1 MRDRIASDHTA
12 IRCAAVQAQ
21 AYHLVMIKFNALYRL
36 LPIFAC
42 MLLCACSA
50 TPTFDSASLPDQEKF
65 DLYAGDP
72 PGEAT
77 YEGEVPP
84 TRYNS
89 RGRLEFVHIPTLEVY
104 HAKGE
109 NRSGA
114 AVVICPGGG
123 YRILAD
129 GHEGI
134 DVAKWLSENG
144 ITGVILR
151 YRMFPYRHP
160 VPMMDVQRAMQTVRA
175 NAKPWGLDPERIGVL
190 GFSAG
195 GHLAS
200 TATVHHL
207 RADRNAEDPIE
218 RISSRP
224 DFSVLVYPVITL
236 RPPTAHMG
244 SRKNLLG
251 TDPNEALIDLMSTEK
266 QVNKQ
271 TPPTLLVHSKDDKA
285 VPIGNSEL
293 FLASLKKYG
302 VPCKLLACEQ
312 GGHGYG
318 LGRKDTDSMAWPD
331 VCIRWFGEIGMLEN
345 EDGD

>member
-1 MRDRIASDHTA
+1 MMKMTTSVLSLAW
-12 IRCAAVQAQ
+12 V
-21 AYHLVMIKFNALYRL
+21 L
-36 LPIFAC
+36 LFVP
-42 MLLCACSA
+42 LSACSA
-50 TPTFDSASLPDQEKF
+50 TPTIDPATLPDTEKLN
-65 DLYAGDP
+65 LYAGDP
-72 PGEAT
+72 PGEPT

-104 HAKGE
+104 HAKGG
-109 NRSGA
+109 NRSAA

-129 GHEGI
+129 SHEGV

-160 VPMMDVQRAMQTVRA
+160 VPMIDVQRALQTVRA
-175 NAKPWGLDPERIGVL
+175 NSDAWGLDPGRIGVL

-200 TATVHHL
+200 TATVHH
-207 RADRNAEDPIE
+207 APAKPDAKDPIE
-218 RISSRP
+218 RVSSRP

-251 TDPNEALIDLMSTEK
+251 PEPSDELLDLLSNEK

-271 TPPTLLVHSKDDKA
+271 TPPTLLVHSKDDRA

-293 FLASLKKYG
+293 FLAALKEHH
-302 VPCKLLACEQ
+302 VPGKLLAYEK

-318 LGRKDTDSMAWPD
+318 LGRKDTDSVAWPD
-331 VCIRWFGEIGMLEN
+331 ACIKWFGEIGVLESP
-345 EDGD
+345 

>member
-1 MRDRIASDHTA
+1 MVNITFLRALFSLLIIAF
-12 IRCAAVQAQ
+12 V
-21 AYHLVMIKFNALYRL
+21 
-36 LPIFAC
+36 LP
-42 MLLCACSA
+42 ACSA
-50 TPTFDSASLPDQEKF
+50 TPAVDPATLPDQQLLN
-65 DLYAGDP
+65 LYEGDP

-77 YEGEVPP
+77 YKGEVPP
-84 TRYNS
+84 TGYNS

-129 GHEGI
+129 SHEGVA
-134 DVAKWLSENG
+134 VAKWLSENG

-151 YRMFPYRHP
+151 NRIFPYRHP

-175 NAKPWGLDPERIGVL
+175 NADAWALDPERIGVL

-207 RADRNAEDPIE
+207 EAKPDAKDPVL
-218 RISSRP
+218 RVSSRP
-224 DFSVLVYPVITL
+224 DFSVLVYPVITM

-251 TDPNEALIDLMSTEK
+251 PEPSDELLDLLSSEK

-271 TPPTLLVHSKDDKA
+271 TPPTLLVHSMDDKS

-293 FLASLKKYG
+293 FLAALKKRN
-302 VPCKLLACEQ
+302 VPGKLLAYKE

-318 LGRKDTDSMAWPD
+318 LGRKDTDSTAWPD
-331 VCIRWFGEIGMLEN
+331 ACIKWFETIGVIESSN
-345 EDGD
+345 DE

>member
-1 MRDRIASDHTA
+1 MLIYNSLRVWLSLLVFAVLLAGCESTPPAVDP
-12 IRCAAVQAQ
+12 AA
-21 AYHLVMIKFNALYRL
+21 
-36 LPIFAC
+36 
-42 MLLCACSA
+42 
-50 TPTFDSASLPDQEKF
+50 LPDTQSLN
-65 DLYAGDP
+65 LYPGDP

-77 YEGEVPP
+77 YDGELPE
-84 TRYNS
+84 TQYNS
-89 RGRLEFVHIPTLEVY
+89 RGRLEFVHTPTLTVY

-109 NRSGA
+109 NRTGA

-129 GHEGI
+129 EHEGVA
-134 DVAKWLSENG
+134 VAKWLNEHG
-144 ITGVILR
+144 ITGIILR

-160 VPMMDVQRAMQTVRA
+160 VPMMDVQRALQTVRA
-175 NAKPWGLDPERIGVL
+175 SAHDWALDPQRIGVL

-200 TATVHHL
+200 TATVHHVKAHL
-207 RADRNAEDPIE
+207 QSLDPIE
-218 RISSRP
+218 QVSSRP

-251 TDPNEALIDLMSTEK
+251 PEPSEELLDLLSNEK
-266 QVNKQ
+266 QVNKD
-271 TPPTLLVHSKDDKA
+271 TPPTLLVHSKDDRA

-293 FLASLKKYG
+293 FLAALKKQG
-302 VPCKLLACEQ
+302 IKGKLLAYEK

-318 LGRKDTDSMAWPD
+318 LGRKDTDAIAWPD
-331 VCIRWFGEIGMLEN
+331 ACIKWFGEQGVLKSKP
-345 EDGD
+345 